1 MLSRDE
7 LETIREQVEGVS
19 DEPFDAHETIH
30 ALLWHIDA
38 LEAQGGPKPLPKG
51 ARTLP
56 DGSIRLG
63 PPRRYQDNRKAAQE
77 AYDSVGEARRRKA
90 MQEAIEKRKGA

>member
-19 DEPFDAHETIH
+19 NEPFDALETIL
-30 ALLWHIDA
+30 ALIWHIDA
-38 LEAQGGPKPLPKG
+38 IEAQGGPPLLPKG

-63 PPRRYQDNRKAAQE
+63 APRRYQGNRKAAQD

-90 MQEAIEKRKGA
+90 MQEAVEKRKGT